1 MNDTKR
7 LADQMPVA
15 VVVLFKHLDAL
26 RPPTPPPRRARTGS
40 VEGQRAREND
50 GPHGPHGQPGAS
62 ARACARSA
70 CAISCRAHLVA
81 RACGDPLAVVVVRD
95 MVDAG
100 LVARRHL
107 AGRLQRR
114 RSHGRTCSN
123 RGSPPLVRSAG
134 ASPDVACCRCGSRE
148 KKNVPAAGRHILP
161 QTPYPK
167 PQPQTP
173 VRVYVFGFSILVRIA
188 QSKETIALTF
198 EILNPKL

>member
-134 ASPDVACCRCGSRE
+134 TSPEPIVLALGAVFIRGKIKRN
-148 KKNVPAAGRHILP
+148 KNRFYFQYNNA
-161 QTPYPK
+161 TW
-167 PQPQTP
+167 
-173 VRVYVFGFSILVRIA
+173 LVLERL
-188 QSKETIALTF
+188 SNLK
-198 EILNPKL
+198 